1 MKLPEI
7 PKDQLP
13 ENIQEQIEGDTASFE
28 PLGESDDAMRHVR
41 QKKSESE
48 MRRTLGELESL
59 NKLFKKRKEL
69 GQREFVRKV
78 KKNQKFYRSNLFHI
92 KNINE
97 GQESG
102 QIDNKE
108 SNETS

>member
-59 NKLFKKRKEL
+59 NKLFKFFNR
-69 GQREFVRKV
+69 V
-78 KKNQKFYRSNLFHI
+78 I
-92 KNINE
+92 KNILTKHIYFLN
-97 GQESG
+97 SW
-102 QIDNKE
+102 IVVCRL
-108 SNETS
+108 